1 MKFID
6 FPEQAQQ
13 KDFTEPAE
21 SKELEYKL
29 SQNKLSKSFW
39 ETVSAFANTDG
50 GLIVLGVSEDKKGS
64 YQVVG
69 VKNASEIRTQIFNG
83 NNNLECISR
92 PIINNNDVLITT
104 YEQKQLLQVII
115 HPEQYNSRPVSVTKG
130 TYVRTDD
137 GDRLATA
144 EQLKYFAIER
154 QGEIDTRLLNNF
166 GSDDLEQAD
175 LQSYK
180 ALLKAKKANLT
191 ADTKEFLADIGV
203 LKKDRTSNEN
213 ELKLSEGGLLFFGKF
228 NAIMDRFPRF
238 QLDYMKYAK
247 DSDIDWED
255 RVSVGDMNF
264 PSLNI
269 FSFYNIVLPKLV
281 AGIDDKYLQ
290 DADLT
295 RGTYYADL
303 KLAAKEALVNALMH
317 AYYDGDVAVKIV
329 DRPSYFEF
337 TNPGDMRVSKES
349 FLRGQTSIIR
359 NSQIALLFRK
369 IGISEKAA
377 SGGPRILKS
386 ASNNHLLAP
395 EIKVDNEHNFTTIRI
410 WKVDALTL
418 LNDKFELDK
427 VQRFIIDY
435 ASRVKTFKFN
445 DLIAK
450 SAGTYGSQSKIRQ
463 RLNILVESG
472 IINVTGKGR
481 ATFYQLLK
489 TPAQKK
495 VEKIMNLW
503 DLEKSL
509 Y

>member
-6 FPEQAQQ
+6 FSEQAQQ

-269 FSFYNIVLPKLV
+269 FFSIISFYPN
-281 AGIDDKYLQ
+281 
-290 DADLT
+290 
-295 RGTYYADL
+295 
-303 KLAAKEALVNALMH
+303 
-317 AYYDGDVAVKIV
+317 
-329 DRPSYFEF
+329 
-337 TNPGDMRVSKES
+337 
-349 FLRGQTSIIR
+349 
-359 NSQIALLFRK
+359 
-369 IGISEKAA
+369 
-377 SGGPRILKS
+377 
-386 ASNNHLLAP
+386 
-395 EIKVDNEHNFTTIRI
+395 
-410 WKVDALTL
+410 
-418 LNDKFELDK
+418 
-427 VQRFIIDY
+427 
-435 ASRVKTFKFN
+435 
-445 DLIAK
+445 
-450 SAGTYGSQSKIRQ
+450 
-463 RLNILVESG
+463 
-472 IINVTGKGR
+472 
-481 ATFYQLLK
+481 
-489 TPAQKK
+489 
-495 VEKIMNLW
+495 
-503 DLEKSL
+503 
-509 Y
+509 

>member
-6 FPEQAQQ
+6 FSEQAQQ
-13 KDFTEPAE
+13 KNFTEPAE

-269 FSFYNIVLPKLV
+269 FSFY
-281 AGIDDKYLQ
+281 
-290 DADLT
+290 
-295 RGTYYADL
+295 R
-303 KLAAKEALVNALMH
+303 
-317 AYYDGDVAVKIV
+317 
-329 DRPSYFEF
+329 
-337 TNPGDMRVSKES
+337 
-349 FLRGQTSIIR
+349 
-359 NSQIALLFRK
+359 
-369 IGISEKAA
+369 
-377 SGGPRILKS
+377 
-386 ASNNHLLAP
+386 
-395 EIKVDNEHNFTTIRI
+395 
-410 WKVDALTL
+410 
-418 LNDKFELDK
+418 
-427 VQRFIIDY
+427 
-435 ASRVKTFKFN
+435 
-445 DLIAK
+445 
-450 SAGTYGSQSKIRQ
+450 
-463 RLNILVESG
+463 
-472 IINVTGKGR
+472 
-481 ATFYQLLK
+481 
-489 TPAQKK
+489 
-495 VEKIMNLW
+495 
-503 DLEKSL
+503 SL
-509 Y
+509 

>member
-1 MKFID
+1 MNFID
-6 FPEQAQQ
+6 FSGQAQH
-13 KDFTEPAE
+13 KNFTEPAE

-29 SQNKLSKSFW
+29 SQSKLSKSFW

-50 GLIVLGVSEDKKGS
+50 GLIVLGVSEDKKGI
-64 YQVVG
+64 YQVAG
-69 VKNASEIRTQIFNG
+69 VKDATEIRTQIFNG

-92 PIINNNDVLITT
+92 PIINNDDVLITT
-104 YEQKQLLQVII
+104 YEQKQLIQVII

-137 GDRLATA
+137 GDRLATE

-166 GSDDLEQAD
+166 GLDDLEQAD

-180 ALLKAKKANLT
+180 SLLKAKKANIAT
-191 ADTKEFLADIGV
+191 DTKEFLSDIGV

-228 NAIMDRFPRF
+228 SAIMDRFPRF

-290 DADLT
+290 DADFT

-317 AYYDGDVAVKIV
+317 AYYDGYVAVKIV

-395 EIKVDNEHNFTTIRI
+395 EIKIDNEHNFTTIRI

-445 DLIAK
+445 DLIVK
-450 SAGTYGSQSKIRQ
+450 SDGAYGSQSKIRQ

-495 VEKIMNLW
+495 VEKIMDLW
-503 DLEKSL
+503 NLEKNL